1 MKAIVCY
8 ISLMQ
13 RVQGYQIWHFCLL
26 WRLWRLHLQLNL
38 HLHLHFF
45 YWTPFL
51 WLFLQKFFLMIII
64 IMAYLN
70 AIGFVVHLQK
80 AISSC
85 SDNIDDDYP
94 AVAIQWKIALAFEKI
109 PIPIPDTKPIIT
121 SRSSTFKSQIPNTPG
136 QIPRTPTQSKNNMA
150 QHIVEIF
157 SKKASPFHPWQKKIL
172 LSGVLP
178 QHLSVWKD
186 NLKRLRTN
194 SVLLHL
200 ITNFLLHKH
209 ENTSH
214 DYSQCLVMR
223 EKFVNWSK
231 RQVTMCS
238 WRKRQRRGLNSPLIA
253 LSTASP
259 LSLSS

>member
-1 MKAIVCY
+1 MQIDFHRNWTPPSQLEPHIVR
-8 ISLMQ
+8 ISP
-13 RVQGYQIWHFCLL
+13 RK
-26 WRLWRLHLQLNL
+26 RLH
-38 HLHLHFF
+38 F
-45 YWTPFL
+45 
-51 WLFLQKFFLMIII
+51 
-64 IMAYLN
+64 N
-70 AIGFVVHLQK
+70 ATK
-80 AISSC
+80 E
-85 SDNIDDDYP
+85 N
-94 AVAIQWKIALAFEKI
+94 IAL
-109 PIPIPDTKPIIT
+109 
-121 SRSSTFKSQIPNTPG
+121 
-136 QIPRTPTQSKNNMA
+136 QS
-150 QHIVEIF
+150 
-157 SKKASPFHPWQKKIL
+157 P
-172 LSGVLP
+172 P

-253 LSTASP
+253 LSTTSP
-259 LSLSS
+259 ISLSSKSLDIQKALKMHFILRKYHFERGSAEFITIFYSELQEVWLLYLL